1 MQEKLWIKIRN
12 DASKVILRE
21 PQLSCAIDR
30 IILNHD
36 SLEASIAYHLSQK
49 ISSDVIT
56 AEIIEDVCL
65 EAFSANQKKI
75 VKSIELDLLAILDRD
90 PACNSAIQP
99 ILFFKGFLALQAY
112 RVSNWLWN
120 KNRVFMAQFIQS
132 RLSEEFS
139 VDIHPNAKVGDG
151 IMIDHAHSIVIGET
165 SVVGN
170 NVSILHSVTLGG
182 TGKEEKKRHPTIED
196 GVLIGAGAKILGGI
210 KIGYCSKIASG
221 SVVLKSIPPKKTAA
235 GVPARVVGD
244 TGCFEPSITMDQLI
258 KEN

>member
-1 MQEKLWIKIRN
+1 MSEKLWIKIRN
-12 DASKVILRE
+12 DASKAIITE
-21 PQLSCAIDR
+21 PQLDSAINR
-30 IILNHD
+30 IILDHQ
-36 SLEASIAYHLSQK
+36 SLEASIAYQLSQK
-49 ISSDVIT
+49 ISSHEIT
-56 AEIIEDVCL
+56 SEIIQDTCL
-65 EAFSANQKKI
+65 EAFNADQKKI

-90 PACNSAIQP
+90 PACNTAMQP
-99 ILFFKGFLALQAY
+99 VLFFKGFLALQAY

-120 KNRVFMAQFIQS
+120 KNRFIMALFIQS

-139 VDIHPNAKVGDG
+139 VDIHPNAKIGNG

-210 KIGYCSKIASG
+210 NIGYCAKIASG
-221 SVVLKSIPPKKTAA
+221 SVVLRSIPPKKTAA
-235 GVPARVVGD
+235 GVPARIVGD
-244 TGCFEPSITMDQLI
+244 TGCSKPSMTMDQLI
-258 KEN
+258 MEN